1 MTAPG
6 GPLVLAHLSDLHLG
20 AHDPGA
26 VASVAADVAAVRP
39 ALTVVTGDCTMRA
52 RAPEFRLA
60 RDLLDRLPRPLLV
73 VPGNHDLPLVS
84 LARLAGPYRRY
95 RRWISAELDPVVRL
109 PGLTALG
116 LQSTPA
122 WRWKSGRISRR
133 QSAAVR
139 SVLGAAPAGDVR
151 LLALHHPP
159 RAPGLARLAGG
170 RRLLR
175 SVAAAHVDLL
185 LVGHTHIPESHR
197 AEQPQPRRAELSEL
211 RRAEPRRAEAAVSGW
226 AGVIEVVAGT
236 ATSLRTRGAGRSW
249 TVIRVSAE
257 SVAVEERR
265 QTAAGW
271 RTDRTTTY
279 PRCT

>member
-1 MTAPG
+1 MTAPS

-26 VASVAADVAAVRP
+26 VASIVADVAAVRP

-52 RAPEFRLA
+52 RASQFRQA
-60 RDLLDRLPRPLLV
+60 RDLLDQLPRPLLV
-73 VPGNHDLPLVS
+73 VPGNHDVPLVS
-84 LARLAGPYRRY
+84 VARLAGPYRRY
-95 RRWISAELDPVVRL
+95 RRWISADLDPVVRL

-116 LQSTPA
+116 LQSTPP

-133 QSAAVR
+133 QSDAVR
-139 SVLGAAPAGDVR
+139 SVLGAAPAGDLR

-159 RAPGLARLAGG
+159 RAPGLARLVGR

-175 SVAAAHVDLL
+175 AVAAARVDLL
-185 LVGHTHIPESHR
+185 LVGHTHVPES
-197 AEQPQPRRAELSEL
+197 RRVEVEASEL
-211 RRAEPRRAEAAVSGW
+211 EA
-226 AGVIEVVAGT
+226 IEVVAGT
-236 ATSLRTRGAGRSW
+236 ATSLRTRGVGRSW
-249 TVIRVSAE
+249 TVIRVSVD

-271 RTDRTTTY
+271 RADRTTRY